1 MSQTADAGRYSVT
14 VGCGFCGEEKAPQ
27 GIDSHERFCDAN
39 PVTGMTYAE
48 AEERGLLDDDAV
60 HASQAGSEPSGDNAD
75 PDQGTEAPD
84 GLPERQELPEGDK
97 STRRM
102 TDSSDASEERR
113 NCPSCG
119 SDEVL
124 SSEDA
129 RAELARENDSPDP
142 DLLTLFS
149 FADSYCEGCFALI
162 GGKFEEPTRL
172 TELVE

>member
-1 MSQTADAGRYSVT
+1 MSQATNAGRYSVT

-27 GIDSHERFCDAN
+27 GIDSHERFCDDN

-48 AEERGLLDDDAV
+48 AEERGLLEDDAV
-60 HASQAGSEPSGDNAD
+60 HASEAGSEPSGDDAN
-75 PDQGTEAPD
+75 PDQRTEAPD
-84 GLPERQELPEGDK
+84 GLPERQELPGEDK
-97 STRRM
+97 STRSV
-102 TDSSDASEERR
+102 TDSSGASEEQKT
-113 NCPSCG
+113 CPSCG

-129 RAELARENDSPDP
+129 RAEYAREYDSPEP

-149 FADSYCEGCFALI
+149 FAGSYCEGCFALI